1 MILHKNDIF
10 DEKKVQ
16 EMFGGIENKYY
27 LCTRN

>member
-10 DEKKVQ
+10 DEKVQ